1 MKDWAQS
8 LKELDKQEQQEKDWQ
23 ELKPF
28 IAGAIVVL
36 AIAVWYS
43 NVVVLIGGN

>member
-8 LKELDKQEQQEKDWQ
+8 LKELDKKEQQEKDWQ

-28 IAGAIVVL
+28 LVGVIIAL

-43 NVVVLIGGN
+43 NVVVLMGI